1 MGNIYLFFTRQ
12 TKNAFLKKH
21 IFFRKVLFL
30 EKVAFKKNFNN
41 SNKIFSINSYFN
53 KILMIIFRSALFCQ
67 MGTGGVGVGAGGLGE
82 EKYIVFKYS
91 KVILVMKRALVKK
104 PDFSQTEPPISIK
117 AVVQQQTFSS
127 VLTAMTGV
135 VVRDFDLPVFGFV
148 FLKST
153 TVWPIPESKRGMKI
167 CDKAKGSSIND
178 VTQLLTPLY
187 PSLSFLVQR
196 LQKNH

>member
-1 MGNIYLFFTRQ
+1 MLSLFVW
-12 TKNAFLKKH
+12 L
-21 IFFRKVLFL
+21 
-30 EKVAFKKNFNN
+30 
-41 SNKIFSINSYFN
+41 
-53 KILMIIFRSALFCQ
+53 
-67 MGTGGVGVGAGGLGE
+67 
-82 EKYIVFKYS
+82 
-91 KVILVMKRALVKK
+91 KVIALSG
-104 PDFSQTEPPISIK
+104 FYAYSTNL
-117 AVVQQQTFSS
+117 QTFSS
-127 VLTAMTGV
+127 VLTGV